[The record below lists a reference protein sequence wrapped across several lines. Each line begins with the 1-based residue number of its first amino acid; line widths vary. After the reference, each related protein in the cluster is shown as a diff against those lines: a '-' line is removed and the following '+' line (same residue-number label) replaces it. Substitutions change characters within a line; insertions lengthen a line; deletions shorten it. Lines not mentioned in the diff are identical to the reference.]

1 VVEVFS
7 EDFMGKIFWFLH
19 MVKRT
24 PYLLLRGTKYLRIEI
39 LITYFL
45 ENQNRD
51 SKVAYDVTISVL

>member
-1 VVEVFS
+1 MNVFPVQ
-7 EDFMGKIFWFLH
+7 IVH